1 MDVDLLKNFFWSF
14 FQFDFFS
21 SMMRALK
28 YALKNVL
35 SALNEEKENQISI
48 ISYVSCCCYN
58 IESAVTLI
66 KETANKFQST

>member
-1 MDVDLLKNFFWSF
+1 
-14 FQFDFFS
+14 
-21 SMMRALK
+21 MMHALK

>member
-1 MDVDLLKNFFWSF
+1 MTLFK
-14 FQFDFFS
+14 FDFLL
-21 SMMRALK
+21 SMMHALK

-35 SALNEEKENQISI
+35 SALNEEKEIQISI

-66 KETANKFQST
+66 NETANKFQST

>member
-1 MDVDLLKNFFWSF
+1 MTLFK
-14 FQFDFFS
+14 FDFLL
-21 SMMRALK
+21 SMMHALK

-58 IESAVTLI
+58 KESAVTLI
-66 KETANKFQST
+66 NEIANKFQST